1 MTNRSRLSRKL
12 ESKTKQSI
20 VLSFLGI
27 IIVLGLITKFG
38 IPILANVSFYFFEK
52 KETQDQTAKK
62 KQVFVSP
69 PELDALPIA
78 TNSATITVSGTGQEN
93 QEIALYLNGELEE
106 KTDVEDTK
114 KFSFTNISLKEG
126 ENLIQTKSIQK
137 DPSASL
143 GSSNGDSGQ
152 VQESDFSNSYTIIL
166 TKKAPTLTIDS
177 PNDKQSFGKDDKQAM
192 VKGKTDAGNKVT
204 VNDLWA
210 IVDNDGAYE
219 YNLPLHGGE
228 NKIKVITTD
237 PANNTTE
244 KEITVVYNP

>member
-20 VLSFLGI
+20 ILSFLGI
-27 IIVLGLITKFG
+27 IIVLGLIAKFG
-38 IPILANVSFYFFEK
+38 IPVLANVSFFLFEK
-52 KETQDQTAKK
+52 KDTQDQTAKK
-62 KQVFVSP
+62 AIFVSP
-69 PELDALPIA
+69 PELDALPNA
-78 TNSATITVSGTGQEN
+78 TNSATIAISGTGQEN

-106 KTDVEDTK
+106 KTDLEDTK
-114 KFSFTNISLKEG
+114 KFSFTNIALKEG

-137 DPSASL
+137 DPS
-143 GSSNGDSGQ
+143 GSSD
-152 VQESDFSNSYTIIL
+152 QESDFSNSYTIIL

-177 PNDKQSFGKDDKQAM
+177 PSDKQSFGKDDKQAM

-204 VNDLWA
+204 INDLWA
-210 IVDNDGAYE
+210 IVDNNGAYE
-219 YNLPLHGGE
+219 YNLPLRSGE
-228 NKIKVITTD
+228 NKIKIVATD